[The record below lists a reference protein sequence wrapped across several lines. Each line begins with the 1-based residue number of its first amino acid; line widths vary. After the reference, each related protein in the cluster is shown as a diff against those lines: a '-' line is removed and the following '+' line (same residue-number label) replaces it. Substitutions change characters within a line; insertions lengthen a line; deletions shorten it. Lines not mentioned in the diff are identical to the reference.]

1 MALGLILQNNALSE
15 SAAAVYH
22 KKTECKVNRRVR
34 MAIGQNKN
42 AETQFPLELWKE
54 SLVENEHFSRTTYNT
69 KTKSRDG
76 LEMA

>member
-1 MALGLILQNNALSE
+1 
-15 SAAAVYH
+15 
-22 KKTECKVNRRVR
+22 